1 MINVVNQNWFIIE
14 KKLYY
19 GYQEPNPK
27 YINLAQVMGEDM
39 RYEKVPYQLIDYPGE
54 YDIQGIS
61 IQCFLGADKK
71 LNYVIDIH
79 NKKIWIIQSVDVLDL
94 EEMAGVTFRLYTD
107 DRILSKI
114 DQMELEGDR
123 QKLEANE

>member
-1 MINVVNQNWFIIE
+1 
-14 KKLYY
+14 
-19 GYQEPNPK
+19 
-27 YINLAQVMGEDM
+27 MGEDM

-79 NKKIWIIQSVDVLDL
+79 NKKI
-94 EEMAGVTFRLYTD
+94 
-107 DRILSKI
+107 
-114 DQMELEGDR
+114 
-123 QKLEANE
+123 